1 MEISPSARAG
11 RLYRAANRR
20 SRLERAV
27 AGMPVWPA
35 AYTIGAFTHLT
46 PHHAAA
52 AAGFLRRSAKLCI
65 ASYKAVLYHLLFGL
79 HDQAPWLSGLNVLR
93 YTSTRIL
100 LATLTGLL
108 LTLFLYPW
116 FIRTLQ
122 RIQLGQ
128 VVRDDGPETHLAKRG
143 TPTMGGSLIIFA
155 VIIPTVLWSDLGNP
169 FVLLATLVTAGFG
182 VIGFLD
188 DFLKI
193 RRKSSG
199 GLGGRYKFAGQ
210 FAVAIAVVAYLYGG
224 DIMPEPIRYSLAL
237 PLTDFYSAQIALP
250 PWLYWTFSVLVI
262 VGASNAVNLTD
273 GLDGLAI
280 GPTIISAGT
289 FLALTYAAGT
299 LLAGFDIA
307 RYLNIPHIPGVG
319 ELSIYCGAMCGAGI
333 GFLWYNTYPASVF
346 MGDVGSLPLGAGLGF
361 LAVASKNEF
370 TLLIVGGIFVLET
383 VSVIVQVASFKLT
396 GKRVF
401 KMAPI
406 HHHFEL
412 KGWPEPKVI
421 VRFWIISFA
430 LALVALATLKLR

>member
-1 MEISPSARAG
+1 M
-11 RLYRAANRR
+11 LYQ
-20 SRLERAV
+20 
-27 AGMPVWPA
+27 
-35 AYTIGAFTHLT
+35 
-46 PHHAAA
+46 
-52 AAGFLRRSAKLCI
+52 FL
-65 ASYKAVLYHLLFGL
+65 YGL
-79 HDQAPWLSGLNVLR
+79 HDRAGWLSGLNVLR

-108 LTLFLYPW
+108 ITLFLYPW

-128 VVRDDGPETHLAKRG
+128 VVRDDGPQSHLVKRG

-188 DFLKI
+188 DYLKV
-193 RRKSSG
+193 RKKNSD
-199 GLGGRYKFAGQ
+199 GLPGRYKFLAQ
-210 FAVAIAVVAYLYGG
+210 FAVAGAVVAYLYSGE
-224 DIMPEPIRYSLAL
+224 IMPEAIRYRLAL
-237 PLTDFYSAQIALP
+237 PLTDFYTSELSLP
-250 PWLYWTFSVLVI
+250 PALYWLFSVIVI

-299 LLAGFDIA
+299 LIAGFDIA
-307 RYLNIPHIPGVG
+307 RYLNIPHIPGAG
-319 ELSIYCGAMCGAGI
+319 ELAIYCGAMCGAGV

-383 VSVIVQVASFKLT
+383 VSVIIQVASFKLT

-412 KGWPEPKVI
+412 KGWAEPKVI
-421 VRFWIISFA
+421 VRFWIVSFV
-430 LALVALATLKLR
+430 LALVALATLKFR

>member
-1 MEISPSARAG
+1 
-11 RLYRAANRR
+11 
-20 SRLERAV
+20 
-27 AGMPVWPA
+27 
-35 AYTIGAFTHLT
+35 
-46 PHHAAA
+46 
-52 AAGFLRRSAKLCI
+52 
-65 ASYKAVLYHLLFGL
+65 VLYQFLYGL
-79 HDQAPWLSGLNVLR
+79 HDKADWLSGFNVFR

-100 LATLTGLL
+100 LATLSALL
-108 LTLFLYPW
+108 LTLLLYPW

-122 RIQLGQ
+122 KIQLGQ
-128 VVRDDGPETHLAKRG
+128 VVRDDGPESHLAKRG

-155 VIIPTVLWSDLGNP
+155 VIIPTVLWSDMGNR
-169 FVLLATLVTAGFG
+169 FVLLATLVTTGYG
-182 VIGFLD
+182 IVGFLD

-199 GLGGRYKFAGQ
+199 GLPGRFKLLAQLAIATLVSYYLFTSDMLPEAFKFR
-210 FAVAIAVVAYLYGG
+210 VAIPFTNFYES
-224 DIMPEPIRYSLAL
+224 DFAL
-237 PLTDFYSAQIALP
+237 PLAVYVI
-250 PWLYWTFSVLVI
+250 FSVIVI
-262 VGASNAVNLTD
+262 AGASNAVNLTD

-280 GPTIISAGT
+280 GPVIISAGT
-289 FLALTYAAGT
+289 FLFLTYAAGT
-299 LLAGFDIA
+299 LIDGFDIA

-319 ELSIYCGAMCGAGI
+319 ELAIYCGAMCGAGV
-333 GFLWYNTYPASVF
+333 GFLWYNSYPASVF

-383 VSVIVQVASFKLT
+383 VSVIVQVISFKLT

-401 KMAPI
+401 RMAPI

-412 KGWPEPKVI
+412 KGWAEPKVI